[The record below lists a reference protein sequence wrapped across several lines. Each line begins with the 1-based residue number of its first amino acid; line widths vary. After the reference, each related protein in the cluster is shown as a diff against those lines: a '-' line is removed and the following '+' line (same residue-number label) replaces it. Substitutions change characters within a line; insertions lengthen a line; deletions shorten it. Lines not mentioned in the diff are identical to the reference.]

1 MTDLDHATAGDL
13 LERYERAWEAV
24 DGDAWTELFSE
35 DAEMHEDPFE
45 APLVGHN
52 ALRARLLEVADT
64 EDQIDLTIERH
75 WVVGSTILAAWH
87 SSHVRR
93 ADQARVRLAGFMTL
107 DIAGDGRI
115 ARLREWWNRR
125 DTATTD

>member
-1 MTDLDHATAGDL
+1 MTSLDHAAAGDL
-13 LERYERAWEAV
+13 LERYEQAWETV
-24 DGDAWTELFSE
+24 DGDAWTDLFSD

-45 APLVGHN
+45 PPLVGHN
-52 ALRARLLEVADT
+52 ALRARLLEVART

-75 WVVGSTILAAWH
+75 WASGSTVLAAWH

-93 ADQARVRLAGFMTL
+93 ADRARVRLAGFMTL
-107 DIAGDGRI
+107 DIADDGRI

-125 DTATTD
+125 DASAD